1 MGKYLLNFKEPIGQ
15 FKVNKNSKI
24 YTKYA
29 SAKHY
34 LDNYNIDINKIIYDL
49 NLLDKHIGEL
59 RGYLSTVDS
68 YHLNREGYLLMQT
81 LENFIIRWKNN
92 NLTYYK
98 ALIDILNIRKN
109 ADNIF
114 NSSSS
119 SAIKKITNN

>member
-1 MGKYLLNFKEPIGQ
+1 MGKYLSNFREPIGL
-15 FKVNKNSKI
+15 FKVNQHSKI

-34 LDNYNIDINKIIYDL
+34 LNNYNIDINKIIYDL

-81 LENFIIRWKNN
+81 LENFIVKWKNN
-92 NLTYYK
+92 NLTYY
-98 ALIDILNIRKN
+98 
-109 ADNIF
+109 
-114 NSSSS
+114 
-119 SAIKKITNN
+119 